1 MPVRTPALVFVWE
14 NFGPMH
20 IDRCEAVAAHFAG
33 TRRVIGIELFATSAT
48 YSWEATQSQAFER
61 LTLFRAAAR
70 QTVHGLIRVSRLLR
84 ACLAQGRGAFF
95 FCHYEYSEVFWTATI
110 LRLLGRDVFVMNDS
124 KFDDKPR
131 RVWRELSKMT
141 GYWPY
146 QGALV
151 SAERSKDYLHFL
163 RFRKENIETGYD
175 TLSVA
180 RIRRYAA
187 GVSPP
192 AAFED
197 RPFVVVA
204 RLVEKKNLPTLL
216 DAYALY
222 VKAAVTPRPLEICG
236 DGPLESQLR
245 QQVGALDLTPLVN
258 FRGFIQSPDIARLLV
273 GALALLLP
281 STEEQFGLVVIEAQA
296 LGLPILYTPPC
307 GARDELLRSG
317 VNGFMVE
324 PDNVPGM
331 AYYLQLLSSS
341 EELWRRLSAGAL
353 NSSSAGDVERF
364 ARAIERL
371 TH

>member
-1 MPVRTPALVFVWE
+1 MEAKPALVFVWE

-20 IDRCEAVAAHFAG
+20 KDRCDAVAAHFGDA
-33 TRRVIGIELFATSAT
+33 RRVVGIELFEASAT
-48 YSWEATQSQAFER
+48 YSWEASQTLDFKKV
-61 LTLFRAAAR
+61 TLFQGTLR
-70 QTVHGLIRVSRLLR
+70 QKVSGIRRTGSLLR

-95 FCHYEYSEVFWTATI
+95 FCHYEFSEVFWTAII
-110 LRLLGRDVFVMNDS
+110 LRLLGRNVYVMNDS

-131 RVWRELSKMT
+131 LVLRELFKSV
-141 GYWPY
+141 GYLPY

-151 SAERSKDYLHFL
+151 SAERSKQYLRFL
-163 RFRKENIETGYD
+163 RFRSENIETGYD

-187 GVSPP
+187 VSSDQPVSF
-192 AAFED
+192 AS

-216 DAYALY
+216 NAYALY
-222 VKAAVTPRPLEICG
+222 VKEVASPRGLELCG

-245 QQVGALDLTPLVN
+245 QQAATLGIGDLVR
-258 FRGFIQSPDIARLLV
+258 FHGFLQSPEVSRVLA
-273 GALALLLP
+273 GAIALLLP

-341 EELWRRLSAGAL
+341 EELWRRLSAAAL
-353 NSSSAGDVERF
+353 ESSSAGDVARF
-364 ARAIERL
+364 AQAIERL